1 MAVLCLR
8 LFDEPG
14 SEGMLLNIALRGHYF
29 KVAEILG
36 LCLAIHFGVV
46 PGGVAGK
53 DSAAHID

>member
-1 MAVLCLR
+1 
-8 LFDEPG
+8 
-14 SEGMLLNIALRGHYF
+14 MLLNIAPRGHYF
-29 KVAEILG
+29 KAAEILG